1 LLDDKNET
9 LGRHEIFMRKYCTF
23 FVFVLVAVSVARA
36 NDWPQWRGPYF
47 NGSTDEKDLPSN
59 WSRTD
64 NVAWSVDLAGSSAA
78 TPIIWGDRVFL
89 SGVDSAR
96 ETLLAM
102 CFDRTN
108 GKLLWRHD
116 VAKGISQ
123 DKRSTYAASSPVT
136 DGKIVVFFYANG
148 DLVCFDLNGR
158 RQWARNLHDDY
169 GPFAFLWT
177 FGSSPTLFNG
187 RLYIQVLQRDVPVRG
202 RGLKDKKNESYVL
215 AMEPG
220 TSKTLWRQ
228 IRPSKGR
235 GESREA
241 YSTPIP
247 FSFNGNQQLLIVGG
261 DALTGHDLETGK
273 ELWRWGTWNP
283 RRITHWRL
291 VPSPITGD
299 GVILVCA
306 PKNYPVYAIRPTGTG
321 VQDDGAIVWFSQE
334 VREVSSDVP
343 TPAYYDG
350 DFFVLSDLRKYLS
363 RVEPRTGKVKWTIRT
378 PGRAKYEAS
387 PLAADGKIY
396 IINHAGEVAVIDAAN
411 GDVLNLI
418 PMDKPSGREVVRAS
432 ISAAYSHLFIRTTRR
447 LYCVGK

>member
-1 LLDDKNET
+1 MF
-9 LGRHEIFMRKYCTF
+9 IRKYYAF
-23 FVFVLVAVSVARA
+23 LVLVLVALSVAQA
-36 NDWPQWRGPYF
+36 SDWPQWRGPDF
-47 NGSTDEKDLPSN
+47 NGSTDEKNLPSN
-59 WSRTD
+59 WSKTD

-96 ETLLAM
+96 EMLLAM

-108 GKLLWRHD
+108 GKLLWQHD

-123 DKRSTYAASSPVT
+123 DSRSTYAVSSPVT

-148 DLVCFDLNGR
+148 DFVCFDLNGR
-158 RQWARNLHDDY
+158 RQWARNIHNDY

-187 RLYIQVLQRDVPVRG
+187 RLYLQVLQRDVPVRG
-202 RGLKDKKNESYVL
+202 RGLKDRKNESYLL
-215 AMEPG
+215 AMDPG
-220 TSKTLWRQ
+220 TGKTLWRQ
-228 IRPSKGR
+228 IRPSKAR
-235 GESREA
+235 AESREA
-241 YSTPIP
+241 FTTPIP

-261 DALTGHDLETGK
+261 DVLTGHDLETGK

-321 VQDDGAIVWFSQE
+321 VQDDSAIVWVSQE

-350 DFFVLSDLRKYLS
+350 DFFVLSDLRKHLS
-363 RVEPRTGKVKWTIRT
+363 RVEPQTGKVKWTIQT

-396 IINHAGEVAVIDAAN
+396 IINHSGEVAVVNAAN
-411 GDVLNLI
+411 GEIINLI
-418 PMDKPSGREVVRAS
+418 SMDEPIGREVVRAS
-432 ISAAYSHLFIRTTRR
+432 ISAAYGQLFIRTTRR